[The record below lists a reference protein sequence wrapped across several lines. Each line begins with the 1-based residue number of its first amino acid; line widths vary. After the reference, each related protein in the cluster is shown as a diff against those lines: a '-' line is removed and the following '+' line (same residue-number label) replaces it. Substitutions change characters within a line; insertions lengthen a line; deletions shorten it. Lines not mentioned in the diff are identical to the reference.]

1 MRELRLV
8 LIALGCVAVFSNQ
21 TGIGRA
27 NHLTTGRG
35 SDIPPPRAHQAHA
48 ETENFAVFSFAGGPD
63 ARGLAERAET
73 LLSQLR
79 ARWLG
84 CMPTSVWPIRCQV
97 VVHEFP
103 SSYARAAGH
112 AAAQT
117 KGSSVIRSHRGAI
130 SYRRIDVMAAGTSEP
145 SALAH
150 ELTHVVLADRFQ
162 GEQPP
167 RWLDEG
173 IAMLSDSDRKRELHR
188 RDCVA
193 GLRRQEHQPLVEI
206 LTSQQPQDPSRMA
219 AFYGQSLTLV
229 EFLVRRRGSET
240 LLAFGQLAAQSGY
253 DAALRRIYGLDGIAE
268 LESVWRDE
276 VLAMAAE
283 SEPSRPCRLPRESNT
298 ALPSGPTSPASR
310 R

>member
-1 MRELRLV
+1 MRDLRLV
-8 LIALGCVAVFSNQ
+8 SIALGCVVVFSSQ

-27 NHLTTGRG
+27 NNLTAGRG
-35 SDIPPPRAHQAHA
+35 SSVKPPQARQFHA

-73 LLSQLR
+73 LLSLLR

-84 CMPTSVWPIRCQV
+84 CMPSSVWRIRCQV

-103 SSYARAAGH
+103 SSYARAVGR

-117 KGSSVIRSHRGAI
+117 RGSSLIRSHRGAI
-130 SYRRIDVMAAGTSEP
+130 SYRRIDVLAAGTGEP
-145 SALAH
+145 TALAH

-173 IAMLSDSDRKRELHR
+173 IAMLSDSDGKRDLHR
-188 RDCVA
+188 RDCVD
-193 GLRRQEHQPLVEI
+193 GLRRREQRPLVEI
-206 LTSQQPQDPSRMA
+206 LTSQQLRNPGQIA

-229 EFLVRRRGSET
+229 EFLVRRRGPET
-240 LLAFGQLAAQSGY
+240 LLAFVQLAAQSGY
-253 DAALRRIYGLDGIAE
+253 DAALRRIYGLDGIAD
-268 LESVWRDE
+268 LERVWRDE

-283 SEPSRPCRLPRESNT
+283 
-298 ALPSGPTSPASR
+298 
-310 R
+310 